1 MICEENQTQADSRRM
16 MKAMAAEAEACQ
28 YIVEFIYERCRIRLH
43 SGKEALIKA
52 RLGKRIRHL
61 GFSGLAEYCDFLRTR
76 GDDGEFTKVVDALT
90 TNFTNFL
97 REEEHFKFLVEKAL
111 PALLPPGQK
120 KFQIWSAA
128 SSSGEEPYTAGF
140 YLSEHYAPT
149 QGWDWRITASDIS
162 TKVLD
167 RARLGLYA
175 EDRVTTVPQEW
186 LRKYFQK
193 GIGQWAGQYRIKRS
207 VSERVAFRQ
216 INLIEEY
223 SHAQPFEI
231 IFCRNVM
238 IYFDR
243 VTQEQLVN
251 RLCRFLSPK
260 GYLFIGHSES
270 LNGLNVPLRCLRPS
284 IYQKANSS

>member
-1 MICEENQTQADSRRM
+1 MISELSHPHSDARRIM
-16 MKAMAAEAEACQ
+16 STATAEAEACK
-28 YIVEFIYERCRIRLH
+28 YIVHFIYERCRIRLH

-76 GDDGEFTKVVDALT
+76 GDDEEFTQVVDALT
-90 TNFTNFL
+90 TNFTNFM

-111 PALLPPGQK
+111 PAMLRPGEK
-120 KFQIWSAA
+120 KIRIWSAA
-128 SSSGEEPYTAGF
+128 SSSGEEPYTAAF
-140 YLSEHYAPT
+140 FLAEHYALA

-175 EDRVTTVPQEW
+175 EDRLSAVPYEW
-186 LRKYFQK
+186 RRKYFQK
-193 GIGQWAGQYRIKRS
+193 GTGKWAGYYRVKRGI
-207 VSERVAFRQ
+207 SERVHFQ
-216 INLIEEY
+216 QTNLIEDY

-243 VTQEQLVN
+243 ATQEQLVN
-251 RLCRFLSPK
+251 RLCRFLVPG

-270 LNGLNVPLRCLRPS
+270 LNGLNVPVRCLRPS
-284 IYQKANSS
+284 IYQRNSS